1 MCKLRCY
8 ITSDRKLFQGFKKDV
23 TESYLP
29 RKRTIR
35 STLGNVVE
43 EDREETN

>member
-1 MCKLRCY
+1 MCKLRY
-8 ITSDRKLFQGFKKDV
+8 YAASDGKLFQGFKKDV

-29 RKRTIR
+29 CKRTIR
-35 STLGNVVE
+35 STLWNVVE